1 MLIKNETKCVAN
13 GLWTLFFFFNFV
25 LYNRSCSICTS
36 VRALYATATATV
48 SVFHFQLLLLFWGW
62 GGFFSYFFLQVFSRL
77 ELSSLYPLSHVIF
90 RFLALLGLHGPDLRC
105 LSVLLLPFAI
115 SFSKGY
121 CFNSSVLGREWE
133 TFETGAASLRSLSE
147 RSNMKRISLHTCL
160 TAIGFSKF

>member
-1 MLIKNETKCVAN
+1 MLIKNKTKCVAN
-13 GLWTLFFFFNFV
+13 SLWTLFFLNFV

-36 VRALYATATATV
+36 ALYAAATV
-48 SVFHFQLLLLFWGW
+48 SVFYFQLLLLFWGW

-90 RFLALLGLHGPDLRC
+90 CFLALLGLCGPDLRC
-105 LSVLLLPFAI
+105 LSVLLVPFAI